1 MPLQRDSETQGERE
15 EAVKITERINT
26 EDGAEEAERLKRIR
40 SVSEQSRARAAA
52 AAGAAVKYL

>member
-1 MPLQRDSETQGERE
+1 MPLQRESETQGERE

-52 AAGAAVKYL
+52 AAAVKYL